1 MRPALHAVLALFLLN
16 GALFGSWAARIPAFK
31 ERFALSP
38 DALGVLLLCL
48 AGGAIL
54 AFPAAGRIID
64 RQGPELLSKILA
76 VAYCLAL
83 PALAAAP
90 DPIWLAVTL
99 LVFGACFGAMDVAMN
114 AWGAEVETA
123 RGKPLL
129 PQLHAVFSLGAGLG
143 AAGGGLAVAAGLGPL
158 GHFTL
163 VALAL
168 GILTVPFAL
177 RAPASPRPPAAADV
191 GAPAARGPVLPTG
204 ALLLV
209 GLIAGGTGLSEAA
222 VADWSAVYLRVV
234 TEAPPSIAALGFA
247 AFSTTM
253 VIVRL
258 SGGWIVERLGAVQ
271 ATRLS
276 GLCLALGTGIV
287 VLATASLPTLGGF
300 AVMGCGAALVMPLA
314 FARAAADPRVAPG
327 TAIAQVALIGYGG
340 LLLGPPLIGFIA
352 ARSDYP
358 TAFLLLLALGLLV
371 ALLAPALRAPLE
383 ADRENHEVTEE

>member
-31 ERFALSP
+31 EHFALSP
-38 DALGVLLLCL
+38 DALGLLLLCL

-54 AFPAAGRIID
+54 AFPAAGRVID
-64 RQGPELLSKILA
+64 RQGPARLSKILA

-83 PALAAAP
+83 PLLAAAP
-90 DPIWLAVTL
+90 DPITLAAAL
-99 LVFGACFGAMDVAMN
+99 LIFGACFGAMDVAMN
-114 AWGAEVETA
+114 AWGAEVESA

-143 AAGGGLAVAAGLGPL
+143 AAGGALAVAAGLGPL
-158 GHFTL
+158 GHFAL
-163 VALAL
+163 VALVL
-168 GILTVPFAL
+168 GLATVPFAL
-177 RAPASPRPPAAADV
+177 RGPDGARPAAPAEPAAK
-191 GAPAARGPVLPTG
+191 PARGPILPAGT
-204 ALLLV
+204 LLLV
-209 GLIAGGTGLSEAA
+209 GLIAGATGLSEAA
-222 VADWSAVYLRVV
+222 VADWSAVYLRIV
-234 TEAPPSIAALGFA
+234 TDAPPALAALGFA

-258 SGGWIVERLGAVQ
+258 SGGWIVARLGAVL

-276 GLCLALGTGIV
+276 GICLALGTTLVVFGAGSLT
-287 VLATASLPTLGGF
+287 VLAGF
-300 AVMGCGAALVMPLA
+300 AVLGCGAALVMPLA
-314 FARAAADPRVAPG
+314 FARAAADTRVAPG

-352 ARSDYP
+352 ARGDYP

-371 ALLAPALRAPLE
+371 AVLAPALRPPLE
-383 ADRENHEVTEE
+383 AARENPEVTRE